1 MSKKGFSTVLIH
13 GEAHEGNAFNAHC
26 TPIYAT
32 STFSFDSVEQGGNIF
47 VGEEKGYI
55 YSRWSNPTIE
65 ALEDRLSDMEC
76 HGVSDAQ
83 GSPIKAKSKAF
94 ASGMGALTTLFLSLL
109 KTGDMV
115 ISSGALYGGTSELLD
130 KMLPKYGMKRVV
142 LDLNDL
148 ASIEETLTKFPQV
161 KVIFMETPSN
171 PTLCCYDIQAI
182 SNLAKKYDVKVAVD
196 NTFATPYLQQPFR
209 WGADFIMHSTT
220 KYLNGHGSS
229 IGGIILGKNVEFMNT
244 EFFETFKLVGANT
257 SAFDAWLVLQGLKTL
272 EVRMDRH
279 CRNARKL
286 AHYLLDHPAV
296 AKVTYPGFEDHPHY
310 ELATRQMKNYGGLIS
325 FELKAGFDGAVAA
338 LNKVKVCTLAVSL
351 GGVDTLIQHPAS
363 MTHASVDPEVKEKA
377 GINERLIR
385 ISVGMENIEDL
396 MEDLDQAIS

>member
-13 GEAHEGNAFNAHC
+13 GENHEGNANNAHC

-32 STFSFDSVEQGGNIF
+32 STFSFDSVQQGGNIF

-65 ALEDRLSDMEC
+65 ALENRLSDMES
-76 HGVSDAQ
+76 HGVLDANGKKIQ
-83 GSPIKAKSKAF
+83 AKSKAF

-109 KTGDMV
+109 KTGDMI

-130 KMLPKYGMKRVV
+130 RMLPKYNMKRVV

-148 ASIEETLTKFPQV
+148 ILVEDTLKKYPQV

-171 PTLCCYDIQAI
+171 PTLDCYDIEAI
-182 SNLAKKYDVKVAVD
+182 SKLAKKYDVKVAVD

-229 IGGIILGKNVEFMNT
+229 IGGIIVGKDVEFMNT

-279 CRNARKL
+279 CQNARKL
-286 AHYLLDHPAV
+286 AHFLRDHPAV
-296 AKVTYPGFEDHPHY
+296 SKVTYPGFEDHPHY
-310 ELATRQMKNYGGLIS
+310 ELASRQMKNYGGLIS

-338 LNKVKVCTLAVSL
+338 LNKVKVLTLAVSL

-363 MTHASVDPEVKEKA
+363 MTHASVEPEVKEKA
-377 GINERLIR
+377 GINDRLIR
-385 ISVGMENIEDL
+385 VSVGMENIEDL